1 MSKTIDTHICEV
13 TVYNDQALVI
23 RRGVVHLTGEERELV
38 IDQLPIT
45 LLSESVRVSGTGTVA
60 VRLLGVRTERVYE
73 TKPVVQE
80 IAQLTQDIGQLEDQK
95 RQLQDLLS
103 LLNLQRTFVKNLS
116 NQYLERLTRSQTPE
130 PIDLNQIRELL
141 DFVGQQYNDFSGA
154 IAQREKDSQQVSNQL
169 QALRQQL
176 QQFSTL
182 NTQENLSLIVTV
194 EPSDAGEFELEVS
207 YIVQQASWI
216 PLYDLRFLP
225 AHKKVNLSYLAQV
238 KQTTGED
245 WQSVALTLS
254 TAKPGLGTLPPKL
267 TPWYIDIHT
276 PNSPDYKGMRT
287 RGQPDSTMPSTLLAN
302 LPFPGTTIAQET
314 VLDAEREFAL
324 AQAALAEISKQG
336 GIATFEVSGS
346 GNIPSDGT
354 THKTPIFNEDYSCRI
369 EYIAIP
375 RLVNYAYLQ
384 ATIANPLSGVTL
396 LAGQANIFRD
406 NTFVGTTQLHH
417 IAPGQEFKLNLGI
430 DEGLKI
436 ERDLVERQV
445 DKKLIGNH
453 RRTTYAYRILI
464 TNLLEQSVPVT
475 LIEQLPVSRNEQI
488 KVRLIRTNPQIQ
500 ASEMGILE
508 WSLTLAPLC
517 NEEVYYQFTIEH
529 PPELPLVGLDI

>member
-13 TVYNDQALVI
+13 TVYNDQALVM

-38 IDQLPIT
+38 ITQLPMT
-45 LLSESVRVSGTGTVA
+45 LRSESVRVSGSGAVA

-73 TKPVVQE
+73 TKSVVPE

-95 RQLQDLLS
+95 RQIQDLLS

-130 PIDLNQIRELL
+130 PIDLNQIKELL
-141 DFVGQQYNDFSGA
+141 NFVGQQYNDFSGA
-154 IAQREKDSQQVSNQL
+154 IAQREKDSQQLSNQL
-169 QALRQQL
+169 QSLRQQL

-182 NTQENLSLIVTV
+182 NNQESLNIIVTI
-194 EPSDAGEFELEVS
+194 EPSGAGEFELEVT
-207 YIVQQASWI
+207 YLVQQASWI

-225 AHKKVNLSYLAQV
+225 AHEKVNLSYLAEV

-245 WQSVALTLS
+245 WRGVALTLS

-267 TPWYIDIHT
+267 TPWYIDV
-276 PNSPDYKGMRT
+276 PPSNSPDYKGVRT
-287 RGQPDSTMPSTLLAN
+287 KGQLDATVAPTLPLN
-302 LPFPGTTIAQET
+302 LPFPGTTIAPEAASD
-314 VLDAEREFAL
+314 VDREFAL

-336 GIATFEVSGS
+336 GIVTFEVSRS
-346 GNIPSDGT
+346 VNIPSDGA
-354 THKTPIFNEDYSCRI
+354 THKTTIFNEDYSCRI

-384 ATIANPLSGVTL
+384 ATLVNPLSGVTL

-464 TNLLEQSVPVT
+464 TNFREQLVPLT
-475 LIEQLPVSRNEQI
+475 LIEQIPVSCHEQI

-500 ASEMGILE
+500 AGEMGILE
-508 WSLTLAPLC
+508 WSLTLASLSK
-517 NEEVYYQFTIEH
+517 EEVYYQFTIEH
-529 PPELPLVGLDI
+529 PPELVLVGLDI

>member
-1 MSKTIDTHICEV
+1 
-13 TVYNDQALVI
+13 
-23 RRGVVHLTGEERELV
+23 
-38 IDQLPIT
+38 
-45 LLSESVRVSGTGTVA
+45 
-60 VRLLGVRTERVYE
+60 
-73 TKPVVQE
+73 PVVQE

-95 RQLQDLLS
+95 RQVQDLLS

-130 PIDLNQIRELL
+130 PLDLNQIKELL

-154 IAQREKDSQQVSNQL
+154 IAQREKDSQQLSNQL
-169 QALRQQL
+169 QSLRQQL

-182 NTQENLSLIVTV
+182 NTQESLNIIVAV
-194 EPSDAGEFELEVS
+194 EPSSAGAFELEVA
-207 YIVQQASWI
+207 YLVQQASWI

-225 AHKKVNLSYLAQV
+225 AHEKVNLSYLAEV

-245 WQSVALTLS
+245 WQDIALTLS

-267 TPWYIDIHT
+267 TPWYIDVPP
-276 PNSPDYKGMRT
+276 PNSLDYKGLKT
-287 RGQPDSTMPSTLLAN
+287 RGQPDSTIPPTPPLN
-302 LPFPGTTIAQET
+302 LPFPGTTITQEIT
-314 VLDAEREFAL
+314 SDADKEFAL

-336 GIATFEVSGS
+336 GIVTFEVSRS
-346 GNIPSDGT
+346 GKIPSDGAI
-354 THKTPIFNEDYSCRI
+354 HKTTIFNENYSCRI

-384 ATIANPLSGVTL
+384 ATITNPLNSVTL

-464 TNLLEQSVPVT
+464 TNLREQSVSLT
-475 LIEQLPVSRNEQI
+475 LIEQLPISRHEQI
-488 KVRLIRTNPQIQ
+488 KVRLIRVNPQIQ
-500 ASEMGILE
+500 VSEMGILE
-508 WSLTLAPLC
+508 WSLTLEPLSK
-517 NEEVYYQFTIEH
+517 EEVYYQFIIEH
-529 PPELPLVGLDI
+529 PPELTPVNLDI